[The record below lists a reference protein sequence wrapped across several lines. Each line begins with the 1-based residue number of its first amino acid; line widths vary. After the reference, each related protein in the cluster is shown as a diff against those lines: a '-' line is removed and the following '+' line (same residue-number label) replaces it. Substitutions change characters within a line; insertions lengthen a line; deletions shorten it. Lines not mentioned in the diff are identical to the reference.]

1 MSTTTPKHV
10 MFTMEIGETPN
21 PDEHIDHNKL
31 EEMVKELSQS
41 LTGVNYICFFLS
53 TYRKQCGWCI
63 NQFNSRRNS

>member
-10 MFTMEIGETPN
+10 MFTMEVGETPN

-41 LTGVNYICFFLS
+41 LTGVNQICFS
-53 TYRKQCGWCI
+53 
-63 NQFNSRRNS
+63 